1 MLEPNASLLPLKVDQ
16 SAIRAVILGEEAES
30 LQEMVRLL
38 DTLSIELQG
47 EYLATI
53 RRPHP
58 GTYFGQGKL
67 EEIQGLFEASD
78 ADLLV
83 VDVDLTPN
91 QLKNVEKIFKRP
103 VIDRSGIIL
112 EIFSKH
118 AQTRES
124 KVQVELAR
132 LQYLLPRLTHFW
144 SHFERQRGGGVG
156 NRGMGEKQL
165 EVDRRLL
172 GRRMNAL
179 KDKLE
184 KIKTQRAVQRASR
197 EDVLKV
203 ALIGY
208 TNAGKSTL
216 LNALTHSQILAEDK
230 LFATLDSSVRAI
242 DPDCRP
248 PVVAMDTVGFINK
261 IPTTLVASFRSTLE
275 VCHEAD
281 LLLHVVDSSSHQI
294 KEEIRVTQ
302 ELLGE
307 LDLQDKPIFIILNKK
322 DQLKDRGQINQAKL
336 LAPGSLMISAL
347 DQSDVEKLRT
357 QVLNHFKKGLHL
369 IEILIPYS
377 ESRVDSMVHQYGMI
391 EVQRFMEKGTFY
403 RVRIQK
409 RWAEKLRLEEF
420 QLGEVM

>member
-1 MLEPNASLLPLKVDQ
+1 VLEPNASLLPLKVDQ

-242 DPDCRP
+242 DPDC
-248 PVVAMDTVGFINK
+248 
-261 IPTTLVASFRSTLE
+261 
-275 VCHEAD
+275 
-281 LLLHVVDSSSHQI
+281 
-294 KEEIRVTQ
+294 
-302 ELLGE
+302 
-307 LDLQDKPIFIILNKK
+307 
-322 DQLKDRGQINQAKL
+322 
-336 LAPGSLMISAL
+336 
-347 DQSDVEKLRT
+347 
-357 QVLNHFKKGLHL
+357 
-369 IEILIPYS
+369 
-377 ESRVDSMVHQYGMI
+377 
-391 EVQRFMEKGTFY
+391 
-403 RVRIQK
+403 
-409 RWAEKLRLEEF
+409 
-420 QLGEVM
+420 